1 MESASHLRIA
11 SLQPSISLVL
21 RDLGCLDL
29 LVACTSYCVD
39 AIPELAQSPAQVIH
53 DSWSAKTEEIL
64 STNPNLVLASVP
76 YRMESLAGIL
86 KAGIAVLTMAPHSIS
101 DIYEDIALLGGV
113 VRKGAQADGVIH
125 SMQAELH
132 TIQARAERAV
142 DRPLVYCE
150 EWGKPL
156 IHSQLW
162 VDELI
167 EIAGGH
173 TFATPGA
180 TTDEDRVRMADPD
193 VLLFAWCGAGERVPL
208 ERLVAKRGWLQMR
221 AVQEQRV
228 YCIPDEWL
236 NTPAPTLLHGARAIA
251 AAIHP
256 AIFHDLQPPRRLRS
270 S

>member
-1 MESASHLRIA
+1 LESAPHLRIA
-11 SLQPSISLVL
+11 SLQPSITLVL
-21 RDLGCLDL
+21 RDLGCLDQI
-29 LVACTSYCVD
+29 VACTRYCVD
-39 AIPELAQSPAQVIH
+39 AIPELAQSPVQVIH

-86 KAGIAVLTMAPHSIS
+86 KAGVAVLTLAPHSIA
-101 DIYEDIALLGGV
+101 DIYGDIALLGSI
-113 VRKGAQADGVIH
+113 VRKGAQADRVID
-125 SMQAELH
+125 SMRAELRD
-132 TIQARAERAV
+132 IQTRAQASFN
-142 DRPLVYCE
+142 RPLVYCE

-156 IHSQLW
+156 IHSQRW

-167 EIAGGH
+167 EIAGGR
-173 TFATPGA
+173 TFGTPGV
-180 TTDEDRVRMADPD
+180 TTDQEQVRLADPD

-208 ERLVAKRGWLQMR
+208 EKLVAKRGWLELR
-221 AVQEQRV
+221 SVQEQRV

-256 AIFHDLQPPRRLRS
+256 ELFHDLQPPRRLRS